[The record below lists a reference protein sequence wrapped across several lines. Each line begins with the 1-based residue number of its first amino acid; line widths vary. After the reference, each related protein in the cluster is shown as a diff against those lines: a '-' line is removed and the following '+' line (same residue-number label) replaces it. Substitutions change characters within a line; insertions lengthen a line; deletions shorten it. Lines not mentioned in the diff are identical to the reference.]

1 MKEHFWLSTLFTAKL
16 VMTKPSCRVITGI
29 NYFNEQDYMSC
40 KKIIPLNFLYTGQ
53 NFDKA
58 FVPSILKVLLQS
70 TLNPTLWMTFLPQN
84 VPLITSIQKNL
95 LLFKEL
101 FLSPVYI
108 MYLLFLLIPGWLKKF
123 LMHQNVWTGIIPW
136 IVVKWVGESKKC
148 FLMFSEVNCFCEYI
162 NMKVPTEAFILPGFL
177 KLQQNWKY
185 LSFFYCLMSP
195 VDRGSKAHCKPQ
207 SKALSRTKPLSH
219 CQ

>member
-1 MKEHFWLSTLFTAKL
+1 M
-16 VMTKPSCRVITGI
+16 
-29 NYFNEQDYMSC
+29 
-40 KKIIPLNFLYTGQ
+40 
-53 NFDKA
+53 
-58 FVPSILKVLLQS
+58 LQS
-70 TLNPTLWMTFLPQN
+70 TLNPTLWMTLLPQN

-177 KLQQNWKY
+177 KLQQSWKY

-219 CQ
+219 CHYDHTEGRSSSSTFIPTLNQLCNHNDSYLNNLHQCSPQSWESFCTPNSAFEIPIQYAIYSSHSS